1 MAYAIEA
8 HGLSKSYGHVHAV
21 RDLDLLLGP
30 GEIYGFVGLNGAG
43 KTTTIRMMLGMI
55 RPTAGVVQILG
66 EPVGPG
72 ITKPWRRVGHMA
84 GSTSAYPQLTVWE
97 NLEIA
102 RRLNGVEDAGST
114 ARVIDLFALSSY
126 AHRKAGA
133 LSTGNLQRLGLA
145 RAFIHDPALVI
156 LDEPVNGL
164 DPAGVVEIRD
174 LLRSLAHTG
183 ASVFMSSHI
192 LSEVDRLAT
201 RIGIIHNGRLIEEL
215 DSSGLDR
222 LRAPRLQVQARD
234 PELASRTLR
243 GAGFTV
249 VLSDSMLLIPDQ
261 RAVESPEQIATLMVR
276 AGAPPFRLTVQQ
288 EDLESHFLR
297 LTAEQP

>member
-1 MAYAIEA
+1 
-8 HGLSKSYGHVHAV
+8 
-21 RDLDLLLGP
+21 
-30 GEIYGFVGLNGAG
+30 
-43 KTTTIRMMLGMI
+43 
-55 RPTAGVVQILG
+55 
-66 EPVGPG
+66 
-72 ITKPWRRVGHMA
+72 MA
-84 GSTSAYPQLTVWE
+84 GPTSAYPQLTVWE

-102 RRLNGVEDAGST
+102 RRLHGIQDAGST
-114 ARVIDLFALSSY
+114 ARVIDLFALSPY
-126 AHRKAGA
+126 ARRKAGA

-145 RAFIHDPALVI
+145 RAFIHNPDLVI

-174 LLRSLAHTG
+174 LLRSLAASRG

-192 LSEVDRLAT
+192 LPEVDRLAT
-201 RIGIIHNGRLIEEL
+201 RIGVIHNGRLIEEL

-234 PELASRTLR
+234 LELAARTVR
-243 GAGFTV
+243 AAGFTV
-249 VLSDSMLLIPDQ
+249 VLDDSSLLISDQ

-297 LTAEQP
+297 LTAEHP